1 MKEKLIKNKS
11 TPVMRQYWDAK
22 KQYPDAI
29 MLFRMGD
36 FYETFDEDAKI
47 TSDILNI
54 ALTKRANGAASSV
67 PLAGFPYH
75 SLDQHI
81 HKLLMSGYKVALCEQ
96 VEDPKFAKGIVK
108 REVVEVLSPGTAIAS
123 KYLVENENNFLASL
137 YIDNNITGFSII
149 ENSTGEFFCGEVELN
164 DMRNIIN
171 KYKIKEII
179 IPESQESMF
188 QQILHNSIMLT
199 TYEDWK
205 ADYDNCYEL
214 LLKQFN
220 TKSLKGYGI
229 DNNKTLVK
237 TSGACIY
244 YLENNYFGKT
254 NHITSIT
261 RKVREGYMHLDN
273 FTMKNLEIFNSLND
287 GGIYGTLIDVIDNTS
302 TSMGS
307 RLLKK
312 HLREPLANIKKI
324 NLRLDLVTELIKDE
338 NLLFEIKDYLN
349 KTSDIQR
356 IIGKISSNKV
366 NPPDLSNLSKSLTC
380 LNNIGNLLNKKHKSV
395 YKLLK
400 NTKNLNSLIKT
411 IDKTIVENPPVNINK
426 GFFIKDKIDKTLDE
440 YRAISKD
447 ANKWLLE
454 YQEDQREKTQ
464 ISSLKISFNKVFGY
478 YIDVTKTHLEKVP
491 DYFIRKQTLTN
502 SERYFTVE
510 LKEYEDKIL
519 FSNDK
524 CKEIENEIYLKL
536 LKNITLKFLEIQNNA
551 RILSKLDVVCSHAT
565 AALNFN
571 YCRPILDKKKN
582 MELVGSRHPVVERLL
597 PINNEFIS
605 NDLLFNG
612 NKRHLGII
620 TGPNMSGKSTYLR
633 QIGLIVLLAQIGS
646 YVPAVKCS
654 MGVVDQL
661 FTRVGAS
668 DNLASGE
675 STFLVEMNEA
685 ANILNNAT
693 KSSLIILDE
702 IGRGTATF
710 DGLSIAWSI
719 TEYLH
724 NNASLKARTLFATH
738 YHELIFL
745 ADKLSGAFN
754 LNIEVK
760 EYNDEIIF
768 LRKINEGGASKSYG
782 IQVAEMAGLPNEIIL
797 RAKKLLVEF
806 MNNKKNNFD
815 NSQID
820 NQLDL
825 FKKDNEFLDRIR
837 KIDVDK
843 LSPID
848 ALNFLHQLKN
858 DIK

>member
-1 MKEKLIKNKS
+1 M
-11 TPVMRQYWDAK
+11 
-22 KQYPDAI
+22 
-29 MLFRMGD
+29 
-36 FYETFDEDAKI
+36 
-47 TSDILNI
+47 
-54 ALTKRANGAASSV
+54 
-67 PLAGFPYH
+67 
-75 SLDQHI
+75 
-81 HKLLMSGYKVALCEQ
+81 
-96 VEDPKFAKGIVK
+96 
-108 REVVEVLSPGTAIAS
+108 
-123 KYLVENENNFLASL
+123 
-137 YIDNNITGFSII
+137 
-149 ENSTGEFFCGEVELN
+149 
-164 DMRNIIN
+164 
-171 KYKIKEII
+171 
-179 IPESQESMF
+179 
-188 QQILHNSIMLT
+188 
-199 TYEDWK
+199 
-205 ADYDNCYEL
+205 
-214 LLKQFN
+214 
-220 TKSLKGYGI
+220 
-229 DNNKTLVK
+229 
-237 TSGACIY
+237 
-244 YLENNYFGKT
+244 
-254 NHITSIT
+254 
-261 RKVREGYMHLDN
+261 
-273 FTMKNLEIFNSLND
+273 
-287 GGIYGTLIDVIDNTS
+287 
-302 TSMGS
+302 
-307 RLLKK
+307 
-312 HLREPLANIKKI
+312 
-324 NLRLDLVTELIKDE
+324 
-338 NLLFEIKDYLN
+338 
-349 KTSDIQR
+349 
-356 IIGKISSNKV
+356 
-366 NPPDLSNLSKSLTC
+366 
-380 LNNIGNLLNKKHKSV
+380 
-395 YKLLK
+395 
-400 NTKNLNSLIKT
+400 
-411 IDKTIVENPPVNINK
+411 
-426 GFFIKDKIDKTLDE
+426 
-440 YRAISKD
+440 
-447 ANKWLLE
+447 
-454 YQEDQREKTQ
+454 
-464 ISSLKISFNKVFGY
+464 KISFNKVFGY

-551 RILSKLDVVCSHAT
+551 KILSKLDVICSHAT

-571 YCRPILDKKKN
+571 YCRPILNKKKN

-605 NDLLFNG
+605 NDLSFNG

-668 DNLASGE
+668 DNLVSGE

-782 IQVAEMAGLPNEIIL
+782 IQVAEMAGLPNEIIS

-820 NQLDL
+820 DQLDL
-825 FKKDNEFLDRIR
+825 FKQDNEFLERIR